1 MPIVNRRRILLIA
14 ATAAVALPLFGQ
26 SLAAFAQQ
34 PQPQRQGAGRMS
46 QEDRARLR
54 EDLGSARRE
63 MYKGQRGAGAPP
75 GGQGRQLSPEE
86 RERLRRDLEDAN
98 RGQPQRR

>member
-1 MPIVNRRRILLIA
+1 MPIVNRRRILQIA

-26 SLAAFAQQ
+26 GLAALAQQ
-34 PQPQRQGAGRMS
+34 QQPQRQGAGRMS

-63 MYKGQRGAGAPP
+63 MYKGQQRQSPQPAGDV
-75 GGQGRQLSPEE
+75 RRLSPEE
-86 RERLRRDLEDAN
+86 RDRLRRDLEDAN
-98 RGQPQRR
+98 RGQPHRR